1 MGFSMEFAT
10 VKPESGMNIQ
20 QKGYLNSLVASIKV
34 RKLKKKKKSAVEV
47 QSFHKFCF
55 AFILHEHISV
65 NKTLTL
71 ITNKA
76 FKL

>member
-34 RKLKKKKKSAVEV
+34 RKLKKKKSAVEV